1 MQQLKDLI
9 NSFASPQAI
18 IAGGSVFFFLYLYF
32 RKFMTKPSVSLF
44 LLTFMVGFFAFSMT
58 DANFREI
65 VMKPD
70 NVPIVAMIFLVA
82 FFTWFSLRR
91 GVENDEA
98 TAAGQLTFEGKE
110 SNQKLYVWP
119 NLIYQEFIVSILVGV
134 LLLLWSIVLKAP
146 LEEPADP
153 SISPNPSK
161 APWYFLGLQEML
173 VYFDP
178 WLAGVVFPTLILV
191 GLMAIPYIDKN
202 PKGNGYFTFKERAFA
217 ITTFLYGFLIMWVL
231 LIIMGTFLRGP
242 NWNFF
247 APYEQWTVHKVV
259 PLVNVNLSEFIYVK
273 WLNTGL
279 PRNWMLREI
288 FGIAA
293 CVLYFSVT
301 PFILAKTV
309 LKRVYIQLGVFRY
322 AVLMIL
328 LLPMIGLLLKMLLR
342 WSFNLKY
349 IIAIPEYFLNV

>member
-1 MQQLKDLI
+1 
-9 NSFASPQAI
+9 
-18 IAGGSVFFFLYLYF
+18 
-32 RKFMTKPSVSLF
+32 
-44 LLTFMVGFFAFSMT
+44 MT

-65 VMKPD
+65 VLKPD
-70 NVPIVAMIFLVA
+70 NVPIVAMIYLIA

-91 GVENDEA
+91 AVENDEA
-98 TAAGQLTFEGKE
+98 ITKGGSTFEGKE
-110 SNQKLYVWP
+110 SDQKLYTWP
-119 NLIYQEFIVSILVGV
+119 NLIYQEFICSILVGV
-134 LLLLWSIVLKAP
+134 VLLIWSILLKAP

-178 WLAGVVFPTLILV
+178 WLAGVVFPTLILF

-202 PKGNGYFTFKERAFA
+202 PKGNGYFTFVERRFA
-217 ITTFLYGFLIMWVL
+217 ITLFLYGWLIMWVL

-247 APYEQWTVHKVV
+247 GPYEKWSVHKVV
-259 PLVNVNLSEFIYVK
+259 PLVNVNLSEFVYVK

-279 PRNWMLREI
+279 PKHWFLREI
-288 FGIAA
+288 FGIVAT
-293 CVLYFSVT
+293 VLYFAVT

-309 LKRVYIQLGVFRY
+309 LKRMYIQLGIFRY
-322 AVLMIL
+322 AILMIL

>member
-1 MQQLKDLI
+1 MQQLKDLF
-9 NSFASPQAI
+9 NSLSSPQLI
-18 IAGGSVFFFLYLYF
+18 ITSGSVFFFIYLYF
-32 RKFMTKPSVSLF
+32 RKFMTKPAISLF
-44 LLTFMVGFFAFSMT
+44 LLTLMGVFFTFSMT
-58 DANFREI
+58 DQNFRII

-70 NVPIVAMIFLVA
+70 NVPIVAMIFLVS

-91 GVENDEA
+91 AVENDEA
-98 TAAGQLTFEGKE
+98 LSGGQLTFEGKE

-119 NLIYQEFIVSILVGV
+119 NLIYQEFICSILIGVV
-134 LLLLWSIVLKAP
+134 LLIWSIVLKAP

-153 SISPNPSK
+153 SLSPNPSK

-178 WLAGVVFPTLILV
+178 WLAGVVFPTLILL

-217 ITTFLYGFLIMWVL
+217 ITFFLYGFLIMWVL

-247 APYEQWTVHKVV
+247 GPYEEWSVHKVV
-259 PLVNVNLSEFIYVK
+259 PLVNINLSEIIYVR
-273 WLNTGL
+273 WLNMGL
-279 PRNWMLREI
+279 PKFWLVREM
-288 FGIAA
+288 FGILAT
-293 CVLYFSVT
+293 VLYLTIT
-301 PFILAKTV
+301 PFVLAKTV
-309 LKRVYIQLGVFRY
+309 LKKMYVQLGLIRY
-322 AVLMIL
+322 AVLMVL
-328 LLPMIGLLLKMLLR
+328 LLPMMGLLLKMLLR

>member
-9 NSFASPQAI
+9 NSLSSPQLI
-18 IAGGSVFFFLYLYF
+18 ITSGSVFFFIYLYF
-32 RKFMTKPSVSLF
+32 RKFMTKPAISLF
-44 LLTFMVGFFAFSMT
+44 LLTLMGAFFAFSMT
-58 DANFREI
+58 DQNFRVI

-70 NVPIVAMIFLVA
+70 NVPIVAMIFLIS

-91 GVENDEA
+91 AVENDEA
-98 TAAGQLTFEGKE
+98 LSAGQLTFEGKE

-119 NLIYQEFIVSILVGV
+119 NLIYQEFICSILIGVV
-134 LLLLWSIVLKAP
+134 LLIWSIVLKAP

-153 SISPNPSK
+153 SLSPNPSK

-178 WLAGVVFPTLILV
+178 WLAGVVFPTLILL

-202 PKGNGYFTFKERAFA
+202 PKGNGYYTFKERSFA
-217 ITTFLYGFLIMWVL
+217 ITFFLYGFLIMWVL

-247 APYEQWTVHKVV
+247 GPYEEWSVHKVV
-259 PLVNVNLSEFIYVK
+259 PLVNINLSEIIYVR
-273 WLNTGL
+273 WLNMGL
-279 PRNWMLREI
+279 PKFWVVREI
-288 FGIAA
+288 FGILAT
-293 CVLYFSVT
+293 VLYLT
-301 PFILAKTV
+301 IAPFVLAKTV
-309 LKRVYIQLGVFRY
+309 LKRIYIQLGLIRY

>member
-9 NSFASPQAI
+9 NSLSSPQLI
-18 IAGGSVFFFLYLYF
+18 ITTGSVFFFLYLYF
-32 RKFMTKPSVSLF
+32 RKFMTKPAISLF
-44 LLTFMVGFFAFSMT
+44 LLTLMMVFFAFSMT
-58 DANFREI
+58 DQNFRII
-65 VMKPD
+65 VLKPD
-70 NVPIVAMIFLVA
+70 NVPIVSMIFLVS

-98 TAAGQLTFEGKE
+98 LAVGQLSFEGKE

-119 NLIYQEFIVSILVGV
+119 NLIYQEFICSILVGV
-134 LLLLWSIVLKAP
+134 LLLVWSILLKAP

-178 WLAGVVFPTLILV
+178 WLAGVVFPTLILM

-202 PKGNGYFTFKERAFA
+202 PKGNGYYTFKERSFA
-217 ITTFLYGFLIMWVL
+217 ITFFLYGFLIMWVL

-247 APYEQWTVHKVV
+247 GPYEEWSVHKVV
-259 PLVNVNLSEFIYVK
+259 PLVNVNLSEFIYVR
-273 WLNTGL
+273 WLNRGL
-279 PRNWMLREI
+279 PKFWPVREI
-288 FGIAA
+288 FGILS
-293 CVLYFSVT
+293 VGLYFTIT
-301 PFILAKTV
+301 PFVLAKTI
-309 LKRVYIQLGVFRY
+309 LKRKYLQLGLIRY
-322 AVLMIL
+322 AVLMVL
-328 LLPMIGLLLKMLLR
+328 LLPMVGLLLKMLLR